1 MDEFRAA
8 LDDFFT
14 GQLDLEGLLG
24 RLDAQLLLYPESQA
38 ALAVLLDELQRS
50 NRVPTQIVASLRAR
64 LDQYAQPAQDAA
76 GGETRIRSDLKTD
89 HPAPLPDEAT
99 RIAETPAP
107 SPSPA
112 AKTWAAPAPHHAS
125 GRAAQPL
132 VGDTLNGRFVLE
144 DEIGRGGMGVVY
156 LAKDL
161 RKEEAR
167 DREPYVAIKV
177 LNEAVQQN
185 PDAFIA
191 LQREAKKAQRLAHPN
206 VATVYD
212 FDRDGDTVY
221 MTMELMQGE
230 SVEHLIKRIRP
241 SGLPLEKALPIIE
254 GMAHGLAYAHKKDIV
269 HADFKPG
276 NAFILQNG
284 EIKVLDFGIARA
296 FKPPGQNSGDATV
309 FDPAK
314 WEALTPA
321 YASCE
326 MFDQAAPDPRDDIY
340 ALGCVSYE
348 LLTGHHPFDKL
359 PANQARGRKLIPKP
373 IPGLSRQLNQALTH
387 TLAFERSERTPDL
400 EQFLQELKGGNGTNL
415 KWWGFAVTIPLLLA
429 VVGIGIYLLI
439 GGETDRPKDP
449 LLPTPAVEPLVKT
462 TPPPAVPLEPSEP
475 DVFEE
480 TPAVETQPEPEP
492 KPEKLDAETQAKV
505 ERILEVA
512 ELHRMIGRHLEP
524 KGSNAV
530 EAYRAVLEMDS
541 GNQIALEGLNQVAKH
556 FVNQARQAMKQGD
569 DSAAQALLDQGLQA
583 VPEHRELQIL
593 KKRLQSE

>member
-14 GQLDLEGLLG
+14 GRMDLDRLLG
-24 RLDAQLLLYPESQA
+24 RLDAQLLLHPNSQTELVA
-38 ALAVLLDELQRS
+38 LLDELQRS
-50 NRVPTQIVASLRAR
+50 NRIPAQIVTSLRAR
-64 LDQYAQPAQDAA
+64 LAQYTEPAEDAA
-76 GGETRIRSDLKTD
+76 GGETRIRADLGTGR
-89 HPAPLPDEAT
+89 PAPISDQAT
-99 RIAETPAP
+99 RIVGTPVP
-107 SPSPA
+107 SPSRVA
-112 AKTWAAPAPHHAS
+112 QTQASSAPPLSS
-125 GRAAQPL
+125 GRTSRPL
-132 VGDTLNGRFVLE
+132 VGDILNGRFVLE

-167 DREPYVAIKV
+167 DRDPYVAIKV

-212 FDRDGDTVY
+212 FDRDGDRVY

-254 GMAHGLAYAHKKDIV
+254 GMAQGLAYAHRKDIV

-296 FKPPGQNSGDATV
+296 FNPPGQNSGNATV

-348 LLTGHHPFDKL
+348 LLTGRHPFDKL

-373 IPGLSRQLNQALTH
+373 IPGLSHRQNQALVH
-387 TLAFERSERTPDL
+387 ALAFERGERTPDL
-400 EQFLQELKGGNGTNL
+400 EQFLRELKGGNDANR
-415 KWWGFAVTIPLLLA
+415 KWWGLAAGVPLLLA
-429 VVGIGIYLLI
+429 VVGVGVYLRI
-439 GGETDRPKDP
+439 DGGTDRPKSSP
-449 LLPTPAVEPLVKT
+449 RPTPVAEQ
-462 TPPPAVPLEPSEP
+462 PAETRPAATIPGELLES
-475 DVFEE
+475 DE
-480 TPAVETQPEPEP
+480 TPTAEAKPRP
-492 KPEKLDAETQAKV
+492 KELDAETRAKV

-512 ELHRMIGRHLEP
+512 ELHRMVGRYLEP

-530 EAYRAVLEMDS
+530 EAYQAVLEMDPR
-541 GNQIALEGLNQVAKH
+541 NRKARNGLDQVATH
-556 FVNQARQAMKQGD
+556 FTNQARQAMEQGD
-569 DSAAQALLDQGLQA
+569 NSAAQTMLNQGLQA
-583 VPEHRELQIL
+583 VPKHRELQLL
-593 KKRLQSE
+593 KKRLQSK

>member
-14 GQLDLEGLLG
+14 GRLDLEGLLG
-24 RLDAQLLLYPESQA
+24 RLDAQLLLYPESHT

-76 GGETRIRSDLKTD
+76 GGETRIRSDLTAD
-89 HPAPLPDEAT
+89 RPASIPDEAT
-99 RIAETPAP
+99 RIAETLAP
-107 SPSPA
+107 SPSPV

-125 GRAAQPL
+125 GRAAHPL

-373 IPGLSRQLNQALTH
+373 IPGLSRQMNQALTH

-400 EQFLQELKGGNGTNL
+400 AQFLQELKGGNGANL
-415 KWWGFAVTIPLLLA
+415 KWWGFAVAIPLLLA

-439 GGETDRPKDP
+439 GGETDGQKDP

-462 TPPPAVPLEPSEP
+462 TPAPTIPLEPSEP

-480 TPAVETQPEPEP
+480 TPAVETKPEPES
-492 KPEKLDAETQAKV
+492 KPGKLDTETQAKV

-530 EAYRAVLEMDS
+530 EAYRAVLEMDP
-541 GNQIALEGLNQVAKH
+541 GNQIALEGLDQVAKH
-556 FVNQARQAMKQGD
+556 FVGQARQAMKQGD
-569 DSAAQALLDQGLQA
+569 DSAAQALLDQGLLA
-583 VPEHRELQIL
+583 VPEYRELQVL
-593 KKRLQSE
+593 KKRLQPE

>member
-1 MDEFRAA
+1 MDDFRAA

-14 GQLDLEGLLG
+14 GRLDLEGLLG
-24 RLDAQLLLYPESQA
+24 RLDAQLLLNPESRTELT
-38 ALAVLLDELQRS
+38 ALLEELQHS
-50 NRVPTQIVASLRAR
+50 NRIPTQIVTSLRVR

-76 GGETRIRSDLKTD
+76 GEETRIHSDLEAD
-89 HPAPLPDEAT
+89 RLPPIPDEAT
-99 RIAETPAP
+99 RIAGTPTP

-112 AKTWAAPAPHHAS
+112 AQTWSAPAPHQAS
-125 GRAAQPL
+125 GRAAHPL

-185 PDAFIA
+185 SDAFIA

-241 SGLPLEKALPIIE
+241 SGLPMEKALPIIE

-296 FKPPGQNSGDATV
+296 FKPPGQSSGDATV

-373 IPGLSRQLNQALTH
+373 IPGLSRQLNQALAH
-387 TLAFERSERTPDL
+387 SLAFERSERTPDL
-400 EQFLQELKGGNGTNL
+400 EQFLQELKGGSGANL
-415 KWWGFAVTIPLLLA
+415 KLRGLAVAISLLLA

-439 GGETDRPKDP
+439 GEESDKPKDS
-449 LLPTPAVEPLVKT
+449 LLPVPAVEPLVKT
-462 TPPPAVPLEPSEP
+462 TPMPVVRLEPSEP
-475 DVFEE
+475 DEFEE
-480 TPAVETQPEPEP
+480 APAAGAKPEPEP
-492 KPEKLDAETQAKV
+492 KPGKLDAETQAKV

-512 ELHRMIGRHLEP
+512 ALHRMIGRHLEP

-530 EAYRAVLEMDS
+530 EAYRAVLDLDPE
-541 GNQIALEGLNQVAKH
+541 NRIAREGLDQVANH
-556 FVNQARQAMKQGD
+556 FVNQAKQAMKQGD
-569 DSAAQALLDQGLQA
+569 NSAAQTLLDQGLQA
-583 VPEHRELQIL
+583 APEHRELQIL
-593 KKRLQSE
+593 KRRLQSE

>member
-14 GQLDLEGLLG
+14 GRLDLEGLLG
-24 RLDAQLLLYPESQA
+24 KLDAQLILNPESQTD
-38 ALAVLLDELQRS
+38 LAVLLDELQRS

-76 GGETRIRSDLKTD
+76 GGETRIRSDLGTD
-89 HPAPLPDEAT
+89 PLAHIPDEAT
-99 RIAETPAP
+99 RIAETPTP

-132 VGDTLNGRFVLE
+132 LGDTLNGRFVLE

-191 LQREAKKAQRLAHPN
+191 LQREAKKAQHLAHPN
-206 VATVYD
+206 VA
-212 FDRDGDTVY
+212 TVY

-373 IPGLSRQLNQALTH
+373 IPGLSGQLNQALTH

-400 EQFLQELKGGNGTNL
+400 EQFLQELKGGNTANL
-415 KWWGFAVTIPLLLA
+415 KWWGFAVAISLLLV

-439 GGETDRPKDP
+439 GGETDKPKDP
-449 LLPTPAVEPLVKT
+449 ILPTPAFEPRVIT
-462 TPPPAVPLEPSEP
+462 TPAPTVPLEPSEP

-480 TPAVETQPEPEP
+480 TPAVETKPEPEP
-492 KPEKLDAETQAKV
+492 KPEKLDAETRAKV

-530 EAYRAVLEMDS
+530 EAYRAVLDLDPE
-541 GNQIALEGLNQVAKH
+541 NRIARDGLDQVASH
-556 FVNQARQAMKQGD
+556 FVNRARQAMKQGD

-583 VPEHRELQIL
+583 VPEHRELQTL